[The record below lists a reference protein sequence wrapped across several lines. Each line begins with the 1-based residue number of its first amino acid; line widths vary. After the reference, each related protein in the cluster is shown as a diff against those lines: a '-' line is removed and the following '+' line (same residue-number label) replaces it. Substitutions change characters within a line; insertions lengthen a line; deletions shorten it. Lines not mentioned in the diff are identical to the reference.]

1 MTGYDPDEKL
11 RAYGMPVKSRMDTA
25 VRMIPIGAAPS
36 DPEQRLYEPLEDI
49 VTDKKYV
56 TAQEI
61 VIPAG
66 TEVQLAP
73 NKISRYVPYAG
84 VLLGV
89 TKDTTAEW
97 TMPLDE
103 ALETGLIKEITE

>member
-1 MTGYDPDEKL
+1 M
-11 RAYGMPVKSRMDTA
+11 
-25 VRMIPIGAAPS
+25 
-36 DPEQRLYEPLEDI
+36 
-49 VTDKKYV
+49 TDKKYV
-56 TAQEI
+56 TAQDI

-66 TEVQLAP
+66 TAVQLAP

-103 ALETGLIKEITE
+103 ALETGLIKEKTE